1 MVNVRTA
8 HGACS
13 VAKAKARAALAL
25 TVARRTHLYLEVD
38 VVQRKF
44 ADVVGLVYDVEDHG
58 HCSTAPQS
66 ALSLQAQ
73 PLSHAAEQLREAH
86 APHMPSPRAVLSLLL
101 SWRWRAVLWS
111 TTCRSCASGSR
122 VIQPL

>member
-13 VAKAKARAALAL
+13 VAKAKAKAALAL

-73 PLSHAAEQLREAH
+73 PLSHAAVEGGPH
-86 APHMPSPRAVLSLLL
+86 APHMPSPRPPATLLVLWL
-101 SWRWRAVLWS
+101 WRAVLWS
-111 TTCRSCASGSR
+111 TISRSCASGSR